1 MMDADGATEMSD
13 LHRLERK
20 LLLAQMR
27 ERVLGRSNVKPAHGA
42 DVPPSPM
49 PADDSI
55 LPGRILPDVD
65 AFRRGAPRSV
75 SQRGSH
81 AMPMWNVT
89 SMTQRSDS
97 QTGTG
102 IPASQK
108 EKDSQRDIAIQSP
121 FQIVVG
127 SRQHL
132 INTDVVAARSWH
144 RNLLMR
150 GFHVLVCFVCG
161 SEVQDTQCGFKL
173 FSRPA
178 ARRIF
183 PFVHLSHW
191 AFDVEVIFIAKLV
204 GLRVEE
210 VAVNWKEVAGSK
222 LNPLKAGGLTP
233 HHTHTVMPPCIAP
246 QPPQRSRW
254 HETWCSSKCC
264 TRWGYGRL
272 TVEAVNF
279 VLLDWDMPPTSR
291 QEAEL
296 EGLLCIFAADG
307 EL

>member
-1 MMDADGATEMSD
+1 MLGLLEYVVVPCFLILIVARWFFAPLREGKAEPGNEVSSYKFFSGMDEEESTQAPINAIYDKAKFHLSVVIPAYNEQYRLPSCMKSTIAYLLRRQTVDPAFTFEVIVVDDGSTDATVEEAEKVLRHMRGRLSFSFAIISFKRNHGKGFAVRTGVCCARGEYVLMMDADGATEMSD
-13 LHRLERK
+13 LHRLEWK

-108 EKDSQRDIAIQSP
+108 
-121 FQIVVG
+121 
-127 SRQHL
+127 
-132 INTDVVAARSWH
+132 
-144 RNLLMR
+144 
-150 GFHVLVCFVCG
+150 
-161 SEVQDTQCGFKL
+161 
-173 FSRPA
+173 
-178 ARRIF
+178 
-183 PFVHLSHW
+183 
-191 AFDVEVIFIAKLV
+191 
-204 GLRVEE
+204 
-210 VAVNWKEVAGSK
+210 
-222 LNPLKAGGLTP
+222 
-233 HHTHTVMPPCIAP
+233 
-246 QPPQRSRW
+246 
-254 HETWCSSKCC
+254 
-264 TRWGYGRL
+264 
-272 TVEAVNF
+272 
-279 VLLDWDMPPTSR
+279 
-291 QEAEL
+291 
-296 EGLLCIFAADG
+296 
-307 EL
+307 